1 LDSIFQQA
9 TVAGLEMGNHAS
21 DLHLKDT
28 PEARAIIAAWE
39 AETGMSKSAT
49 YFTSDIDNT
58 RWIDLPFAYDPFWG
72 KQANAQ
78 QETP

>member
-9 TVAGLEMGNHAS
+9 TAAGLEMGNHSS

-39 AETGMSKSAT
+39 TETGMSKSAT
-49 YFTSDIDNT
+49 YFVSGIDNT
-58 RWIDLPFAYDPFWG
+58 RWIDLPFAYDPFWEG
-72 KQANAQ
+72 RAAS
-78 QETP
+78 